1 MTEFLVF
8 LPSGIA
14 IGSVYALVALGLVLT
29 YKTSGIF
36 NFAHGGIAAVSAYL
50 FYELHIRQGW
60 HWAPAFVVSLL
71 IVGVFGGLIMERLAA
86 LLAPAPTVM
95 VVVATVGLLVLLQS
109 LMTAIYGPANIFM
122 KAYLPTKTLFTLG
135 KFAVTIEDLAV
146 TGFSL
151 GAAIGLYVFFERT
164 RTGKS
169 TTAVVDDPNLLSL
182 QGTNPAAVRRLSWI
196 IGSSFA
202 AVSGMFL
209 APKLGVSVN
218 TLILLVIAA
227 YGAAALGR
235 FENLLLTVAG
245 AMIIGVMVAYLPSQV
260 TKISTNVLV
269 QNLPGNTPFLLL
281 FLVFL
286 VAPTRLLTE
295 RGVANTRRI
304 RPIRTF
310 SRPVTYGGF
319 TLLGIVLLLV
329 PRVVPEAEIT
339 QYASTLGYFIVFAS
353 LGMLVWMSG
362 QISLCQMTFAAVGAA
377 TAGHMLARGLPWPL
391 ALLIAGAVTIPVGA
405 LVSIVAIRFGGIY
418 VAIATF
424 GFAIAM
430 QQVGYYTSILFG
442 QQQRIDVP
450 RPEILGVDFTRVVP
464 FYYLCL
470 AVAVLAGAVVLAV
483 RASRLGGLLRAMSD
497 SPTALAAHG
506 ANTTLIKVV
515 VFCIS
520 AFLAALGGVVISG
533 VPQNASGALT
543 GPFSV
548 TVSLVLVAVLG
559 FAGRRP
565 IASPLLAAILFQL
578 IKIYPPFNTEGFI
591 KYQGV
596 MFGLAAIFVAVYPS
610 LGIPNAIARL
620 TSASRDRR
628 DTSGGPVR
636 ARLDRPPVKLATL
649 RTTPAPEERELVGSG
664 KGAGR

>member
-50 FYELHIRQGW
+50 FYELSIKQGW
-60 HWAPAFVVSLL
+60 HWSIAFAASLL
-71 IVGVFGGLIMERLAA
+71 IVGVLGGLIMERLAA

-109 LMTAIYGPANIFM
+109 LMTAIYGPANIFLES
-122 KAYLPTKTLFTLG
+122 YLPTDTLFTLG

-151 GAAIGLYVFFERT
+151 GAGIGLYVLFERT
-164 RTGKS
+164 RVGKS

-182 QGTNPAAVRRLSWI
+182 QGANPAVIRRLSWT
-196 IGSSFA
+196 IGASFA
-202 AVSGMFL
+202 AISGMFL

-245 AMIIGVMVAYLPSQV
+245 AMVIGVMVAYLPSQV

-269 QNLPGNTPFLLL
+269 QNLPANTPFLLL

-295 RGVANTRRI
+295 RGVANARRQ

-319 TLLGIVLLLV
+319 ALLGAVLVLV
-329 PRVVPEAEIT
+329 PTFVPEAEMT
-339 QYASTLGYFIVFAS
+339 QYAATLGYFIVFAS

-362 QISLCQMTFAAVGAA
+362 QISLCQMSFAAVGAA
-377 TAGHMLARGLPWPL
+377 TAGHMLGNGMSWPL
-391 ALLIAGAVTIPVGA
+391 ALLIAGVVTIPVGA

-430 QQVGYYTSILFG
+430 QQVGYYTDFLFG
-442 QQQRIDVP
+442 QDQRIDVP
-450 RPEILGVDFTRVVP
+450 RPEIFGINFTEVVP

-470 AVAVLAGAVVLAV
+470 AVAVLAGVIVLAV
-483 RASRLGGLLRAMSD
+483 RRSRLGGLLRAMSD

-578 IKIYPPFNTEGFI
+578 IKIYPPFDSETFI

-596 MFGLAAIFVAVYPS
+596 IFGALAIFVAVYPS
-610 LGIPNAIARL
+610 LNIPGVIAKL
-620 TSASRDRR
+620 ATASRARR
-628 DTSGGPVR
+628 ETSPGPVP
-636 ARLDRPPVKLATL
+636 ARLDSTPVAPAVI
-649 RTTPAPEERELVGSG
+649 RTTPAPSELELVGSG
-664 KGAGR
+664 KGAER

>member
-8 LPSGIA
+8 LPSGIS

-50 FYELHIRQGW
+50 FYELSIRQGW
-60 HWAPAFVVSLL
+60 HWSVAFLVSLL
-71 IVGVFGGLIMERLAA
+71 VVGVLGGLIMERLAA

-109 LMTAIYGPANIFM
+109 LMTAIYGPANIFLES
-122 KAYLPTKTLFTLG
+122 YLPTDTLFTLG
-135 KFAVTIEDLAV
+135 KFRVTIEDLV
-146 TGFSL
+146 TTGFSL
-151 GAAIGLYVFFERT
+151 GAAVGLYVFFERT
-164 RTGKS
+164 RVGKS

-182 QGTNPAAVRRLSWI
+182 QGTNPAMVRRLSWI
-196 IGSSFA
+196 IGASFA
-202 AVSGMFL
+202 AISGMFL
-209 APKLGVSVN
+209 APELGVSVN

-245 AMIIGVMVAYLPSQV
+245 AMIIGIMVAYLPSQV
-260 TKISTNVLV
+260 TKISTDVLV
-269 QNLPGNTPFLLL
+269 QNLPSNTPFLLL
-281 FLVFL
+281 FIVFL

-295 RGVANTRRI
+295 RGVANARRL
-304 RPIRTF
+304 RPIRAF

-319 TLLGIVLLLV
+319 ALLGTVLVLV
-329 PRVVPEAEIT
+329 PTVVPEAEMT

-377 TAGHMLARGLPWPL
+377 TAGHMLGNGMSWPL
-391 ALLIAGAVTIPVGA
+391 ALLIAGVVTIPVGA

-430 QQVGYYTSILFG
+430 QQVGYYTEILFG
-442 QQQRIDVP
+442 QDQRIDVP
-450 RPEILGVDFTRVVP
+450 RPEIFGINFTDVVP

-470 AVAVLAGAVVLAV
+470 AVAVLASVIVLAV

-578 IKIYPPFNTEGFI
+578 LKIYPPFDSEMFI

-596 MFGLAAIFVAVYPS
+596 IFGALAILVAVYPS
-610 LGIPNAIARL
+610 LNIPGAIAKL
-620 TSASRDRR
+620 STASRDRR
-628 DTSGGPVR
+628 DTSPGPVP
-636 ARLDRPPVKLATL
+636 ARLGSAPVEPVVIRA
-649 RTTPAPEERELVGSG
+649 TPAHSDLELIGSG
-664 KGAGR
+664 KGAER

>member
-8 LPSGIA
+8 LPSGVKIGA
-14 IGSVYALVALGLVLT
+14 IYALVALGLVLT

-36 NFAHGGIAAVSAYL
+36 NFAHGGVAAVSAYL

-60 HWAPAFVVSLL
+60 HWAPAFLVSLI
-71 IVGVFGGLIMERLAA
+71 IVGVFGGLLMERLAA
-86 LLAPAPTVM
+86 LLSSAPTVM
-95 VVVATVGLLVLLQS
+95 VVVATVGLLVFLQS
-109 LMTAIYGPANIFM
+109 LMPAIYGPANIFL
-122 KAYLPTKTLFTLG
+122 KSYLPTSTLVTLG
-135 KFAVTIEDLAV
+135 TFRVTTEDLAV

-151 GAAIGLYVFFERT
+151 GAAIGLYLFFERSLI
-164 RTGKS
+164 GKS

-182 QGTNPAAVRRLSWI
+182 QATNPSMVRRLSWI

-202 AVSGMFL
+202 AISGMFL
-209 APKLGVSVN
+209 APLLGVSVN

-235 FENLLLTVAG
+235 FENLLLTVIG
-245 AMIIGVMVAYLPSQV
+245 AMIIGVMVAYLPIQFA
-260 TKISTNVLV
+260 KLSTNVLV

-295 RGVANTRRI
+295 RGVSNARRL
-304 RPIRTF
+304 RPIRTY

-319 TLLGIVLLLV
+319 ALLGAALLLV
-329 PRVVPEAEIT
+329 PAVVPNAEMT

-362 QISLCQMTFAAVGAA
+362 QISLCQMAFAAVGAA
-377 TAGHMLARGLPWPL
+377 TAGHMLAYGLSWPL
-391 ALLIAGAVTIPVGA
+391 ALVVAGAVAIPVGA
-405 LVSIVAIRFGGIY
+405 LVSIPAIRFGGIY

-424 GFAIAM
+424 GFAIVM
-430 QQVGYYTSILFG
+430 QQVGYYTPILFG
-442 QQQRIDVP
+442 QDQRIDVP
-450 RPEILGVDFTRVVP
+450 RPVIFGIHFTQVVP
-464 FYYLCL
+464 FYYLSL
-470 AVAVLAGAVVLAV
+470 AVAVLAAAVVLAV

-506 ANTTLIKVV
+506 AKTTLIKVV

-520 AFLAALGGVVISG
+520 ASLAALGGVVISG

-548 TVSLVLVAVLG
+548 TVSLVMVAVLG

-565 IASPLLAAILFQL
+565 IASPLLAAVLFQL
-578 IKIYPPFNTEGFI
+578 IRIYPPFDSALFLKYEG
-591 KYQGV
+591 V
-596 MFGLAAIFVAVYPS
+596 
-610 LGIPNAIARL
+610 
-620 TSASRDRR
+620 
-628 DTSGGPVR
+628 
-636 ARLDRPPVKLATL
+636 
-649 RTTPAPEERELVGSG
+649 
-664 KGAGR
+664 

>member
-50 FYELHIRQGW
+50 FYELSIRQGW
-60 HWAPAFVVSLL
+60 HWSIAFGASLL
-71 IVGVFGGLIMERLAA
+71 IVGVLGGLIMERLAA

-109 LMTAIYGPANIFM
+109 LMTAIYGSANIFLES
-122 KAYLPTKTLFTLG
+122 YLPTDTLFTLG

-151 GAAIGLYVFFERT
+151 GAAVGLYVLFERT
-164 RTGKS
+164 RVGKS

-182 QGTNPAAVRRLSWI
+182 QGTNPAVVRRLSWT
-196 IGSSFA
+196 IGASFA
-202 AVSGMFL
+202 AISGMFL

-295 RGVANTRRI
+295 RGVANARRQ

-310 SRPVTYGGF
+310 SPRVTYGGF
-319 TLLGIVLLLV
+319 ALLGAVLILV
-329 PRVVPEAEIT
+329 PTFVPEAEMS
-339 QYASTLGYFIVFAS
+339 QYAATVGYFIVFAS

-362 QISLCQMTFAAVGAA
+362 QISLCQMSFAAVGAA
-377 TAGHMLARGLPWPL
+377 TAGHMLESGMSWPL
-391 ALLIAGAVTIPVGA
+391 ALLIAGAVAIPVGA

-424 GFAIAM
+424 GFAI
-430 QQVGYYTSILFG
+430 
-442 QQQRIDVP
+442 
-450 RPEILGVDFTRVVP
+450 
-464 FYYLCL
+464 
-470 AVAVLAGAVVLAV
+470 
-483 RASRLGGLLRAMSD
+483 
-497 SPTALAAHG
+497 G

-565 IASPLLAAILFQL
+565 IASPLLAAVLFQL
-578 IKIYPPFNTEGFI
+578 LKIYPPFDTETFI

-596 MFGLAAIFVAVYPS
+596 IFGALAILVAVYPS
-610 LGIPNAIARL
+610 LNIPGVIAKL
-620 TSASRDRR
+620 STASRNRR
-628 DTSGGPVR
+628 ETSSGPVP
-636 ARLDRPPVKLATL
+636 ARLDSAPVEPVVI
-649 RTTPAPEERELVGSG
+649 RTTPARSELELVGSG
-664 KGAGR
+664 KGAER

>member
-1 MTEFLVF
+1 V
-8 LPSGIA
+8 
-14 IGSVYALVALGLVLT
+14 
-29 YKTSGIF
+29 
-36 NFAHGGIAAVSAYL
+36 
-50 FYELHIRQGW
+50 
-60 HWAPAFVVSLL
+60 
-71 IVGVFGGLIMERLAA
+71 
-86 LLAPAPTVM
+86 
-95 VVVATVGLLVLLQS
+95 
-109 LMTAIYGPANIFM
+109 
-122 KAYLPTKTLFTLG
+122 
-135 KFAVTIEDLAV
+135 
-146 TGFSL
+146 
-151 GAAIGLYVFFERT
+151 
-164 RTGKS
+164 
-169 TTAVVDDPNLLSL
+169 
-182 QGTNPAAVRRLSWI
+182 VRRLSWT
-196 IGSSFA
+196 IGASFA
-202 AVSGMFL
+202 AISGMFL

-295 RGVANTRRI
+295 RGVANARRQ

-310 SRPVTYGGF
+310 SPRVTYGGF
-319 TLLGIVLLLV
+319 ALLGAVLILV
-329 PRVVPEAEIT
+329 PTFVPEAEMS
-339 QYASTLGYFIVFAS
+339 QYAATIGYFIVFAS

-362 QISLCQMTFAAVGAA
+362 QISLCQMSFAAVGAA
-377 TAGHMLARGLPWPL
+377 TAGHMLESGMSWPL
-391 ALLIAGAVTIPVGA
+391 ALLIAGAVAIPVGA

-430 QQVGYYTSILFG
+430 QQVGYYTDLLFG
-442 QQQRIDVP
+442 QDQRIDVP
-450 RPEILGVDFTRVVP
+450 RPEIFGVDFTDVVP

-470 AVAVLAGAVVLAV
+470 AVAVLAGVIVLAV
-483 RASRLGGLLRAMSD
+483 RRSRLGGLLRAMSD

-565 IASPLLAAILFQL
+565 IASPLLAAVLFQL
-578 IKIYPPFNTEGFI
+578 LKIYPPFDTETFI

-596 MFGLAAIFVAVYPS
+596 IFGALAILVAVYPS
-610 LGIPNAIARL
+610 LNIPGVIAKL
-620 TSASRDRR
+620 STASRNRR
-628 DTSGGPVR
+628 ETSSGPVP
-636 ARLDRPPVKLATL
+636 ARLDSAPKEPNDERGPRRPERHGAL
-649 RTTPAPEERELVGSG
+649 RGHRGRQRGHRVRQRWPDHRPDRTQRRREDDVLQRLHRPQSAGVGHRSPRG
-664 KGAGR
+664 

>member
-1 MTEFLVF
+1 MTEFLIF
-8 LPSGIA
+8 LPSGIS

-36 NFAHGGIAAVSAYL
+36 NFAHGGVAAVAAYL
-50 FYELHIRQGW
+50 FYELSIRQGW
-60 HWAPAFVVSLL
+60 HWSVAFLASVLV
-71 IVGVFGGLIMERLAA
+71 VGVLGGLIMERLAA

-109 LMTAIYGPANIFM
+109 LMTAIYGSANIFM
-122 KAYLPTKTLFTLG
+122 GSFLPTETLFTLG
-135 KFAVTIEDLAV
+135 QFRVTIEDLVV

-151 GAAIGLYVFFERT
+151 GAAVGLYLFFERT
-164 RTGKS
+164 RVGKS
-169 TTAVVDDPNLLSL
+169 TTAVVDDPNLLNL
-182 QGTNPAAVRRLSWI
+182 QGTNPAVVRRLSWI
-196 IGSSFA
+196 IGASFA
-202 AVSGMFL
+202 AISGMFL
-209 APKLGVSVN
+209 APELGVSVN

-235 FENLLLTVAG
+235 FENLLLTVVG
-245 AMIIGVMVAYLPSQV
+245 AMIIGIMVAYLPSQV

-281 FLVFL
+281 FIVFL

-295 RGVANTRRI
+295 RGVANARRL
-304 RPIRTF
+304 RPIRTY

-319 TLLGIVLLLV
+319 ALLGAVLILV
-329 PRVVPEAEIT
+329 PTFVPEAEMT

-362 QISLCQMTFAAVGAA
+362 QISLCQMSFAAVGAA
-377 TAGHMLARGLPWPL
+377 TAGHMIENGLSWPL
-391 ALLIAGAVTIPVGA
+391 ALLIAGAVAIPVGA

-430 QQVGYYTSILFG
+430 QQVGYYTEILFG
-442 QQQRIDVP
+442 QDQRIDVP
-450 RPEILGVDFTRVVP
+450 RPEIFGINFTDIVP

-470 AVAVLAGAVVLAV
+470 AVAVVAGVVVLAV

-578 IKIYPPFNTEGFI
+578 LKIYPPFDTETFI

-596 MFGLAAIFVAVYPS
+596 IFGALAIFVAIYPS
-610 LGIPNAIARL
+610 LDIRGAIARL
-620 TSASRDRR
+620 SSASRDRR
-628 DTSGGPVR
+628 DTSAGPVR
-636 ARLDRPPVKLATL
+636 ARLDSAPVKPVEIRLS
-649 RTTPAPEERELVGSG
+649 PAGSERELVGSG
-664 KGAGR
+664 KGTVR

>member
-1 MTEFLVF
+1 
-8 LPSGIA
+8 
-14 IGSVYALVALGLVLT
+14 
-29 YKTSGIF
+29 
-36 NFAHGGIAAVSAYL
+36 
-50 FYELHIRQGW
+50 
-60 HWAPAFVVSLL
+60 
-71 IVGVFGGLIMERLAA
+71 
-86 LLAPAPTVM
+86 
-95 VVVATVGLLVLLQS
+95 
-109 LMTAIYGPANIFM
+109 
-122 KAYLPTKTLFTLG
+122 
-135 KFAVTIEDLAV
+135 
-146 TGFSL
+146 
-151 GAAIGLYVFFERT
+151 
-164 RTGKS
+164 
-169 TTAVVDDPNLLSL
+169 
-182 QGTNPAAVRRLSWI
+182 
-196 IGSSFA
+196 
-202 AVSGMFL
+202 
-209 APKLGVSVN
+209 
-218 TLILLVIAA
+218 
-227 YGAAALGR
+227 
-235 FENLLLTVAG
+235 
-245 AMIIGVMVAYLPSQV
+245 
-260 TKISTNVLV
+260 
-269 QNLPGNTPFLLL
+269 
-281 FLVFL
+281 
-286 VAPTRLLTE
+286 
-295 RGVANTRRI
+295 
-304 RPIRTF
+304 
-310 SRPVTYGGF
+310 VTYGGF
-319 TLLGIVLLLV
+319 ALLGAVLLLV
-329 PRVVPEAEIT
+329 PGIVPEAEMT
-339 QYASTLGYFIVFAS
+339 QYVSTLGYFIVFAS

-377 TAGHMLARGLPWPL
+377 TAGHMLAHGISWPL

-450 RPEILGVDFTRVVP
+450 RPEILGINFTSVVP

-520 AFLAALGGVVISG
+520 AFLAGLGGVVISG

-565 IASPLLAAILFQL
+565 IASPLVAAILFQL
-578 IKIYPPFNTEGFI
+578 LRIYPPFNTEGFL

-596 MFGLAAIFVAVYPS
+596 IFGLLAIFVAIYPALNIPGV
-610 LGIPNAIARL
+610 LGRL
-620 TSASRDRR
+620 TAASRDRR
-628 DTSGGPVR
+628 DISGPVT
-636 ARLDRPPVKLATL
+636 ARLDTAPVTPVAVRATVAAGE
-649 RTTPAPEERELVGSG
+649 PALVGSG

>member
-50 FYELHIRQGW
+50 FYELSIKQGW
-60 HWAPAFVVSLL
+60 HWSIAFGASLL
-71 IVGVFGGLIMERLAA
+71 VVGVLGGLIMERLAA

-109 LMTAIYGPANIFM
+109 LMTAIYGPANIFLES
-122 KAYLPTKTLFTLG
+122 YLPTDTLFTLG

-151 GAAIGLYVFFERT
+151 GAGIGLYVLFERT
-164 RTGKS
+164 RVGKS

-182 QGTNPAAVRRLSWI
+182 QGTNPAVVRRLSWI
-196 IGSSFA
+196 IGASFA
-202 AVSGMFL
+202 AISGMFL

-260 TKISTNVLV
+260 TKLSTNVLV

-295 RGVANTRRI
+295 RGVANARRQ
-304 RPIRTF
+304 RPIRAF

-319 TLLGIVLLLV
+319 ALLGAVLVLV
-329 PRVVPEAEIT
+329 PTFVPEAEMT
-339 QYASTLGYFIVFAS
+339 QYAATLGYFIVFAS

-377 TAGHMLARGLPWPL
+377 TAGHMLETGMSWPL
-391 ALLIAGAVTIPVGA
+391 ALLIAGAVAIPVGA

-430 QQVGYYTSILFG
+430 QQVGYYTDLLFG
-442 QQQRIDVP
+442 QDQRIDVP
-450 RPEILGVDFTRVVP
+450 RPEIFGINFTDVVP

-470 AVAVLAGAVVLAV
+470 AVAVLAGVIVLAV

-565 IASPLLAAILFQL
+565 IASPLLAAVLFQL
-578 IKIYPPFNTEGFI
+578 LKIYPPFDTETFI

-596 MFGLAAIFVAVYPS
+596 IFGALAIFVAVYPS
-610 LGIPNAIARL
+610 LNIPGVIAKLRR
-620 TSASRDRR
+620 ASRDRR
-628 DTSGGPVR
+628 ETSPGPVP
-636 ARLDRPPVKLATL
+636 ARLDAAPVEPVVI
-649 RTTPAPEERELVGSG
+649 RTTPARSELELVGSG
-664 KGAGR
+664 KGAEL

>member
-1 MTEFLVF
+1 VPAMTEFLVF

-36 NFAHGGIAAVSAYL
+36 NFSHGGIAAVAAYL
-50 FYELHIRQGW
+50 FYELSIRQGW
-60 HWAPAFVVSLL
+60 HWSVAFLASLL
-71 IVGVFGGLIMERLAA
+71 IVGVLGGLIMERLAA
-86 LLAPAPTVM
+86 LLSGAPTVM

-122 KAYLPTKTLFTLG
+122 KSYLPTSTLFTLG
-135 KFAVTIEDLAV
+135 KFRVTIEDIAV

-151 GAAIGLYVFFERT
+151 GAGFALYVLFERT
-164 RTGKS
+164 RIGKS

-182 QGTNPAAVRRLSWI
+182 QGTNPAMVRRLSWM
-196 IGSSFA
+196 IGASFA
-202 AVSGMFL
+202 AISGMFL

-260 TKISTNVLV
+260 SKISTNVLV

-295 RGVANTRRI
+295 RGVANARRQ

-310 SRPVTYGGF
+310 SRPLTAGGF
-319 TLLGIVLLLV
+319 ALLGVVLLLV
-329 PRVVPEAEIT
+329 PVVIPEAEMT

-377 TAGHMLARGLPWPL
+377 TAGHMLARGISWPL
-391 ALLIAGAVTIPVGA
+391 ALLIAGAVTVPVGA

-424 GFAIAM
+424 GFGIAM

-442 QQQRIDVP
+442 QQQRIDTP
-450 RPEILGVDFTRVVP
+450 RPEFLGVDFTKVVP

-470 AVAVLAGAVVLAV
+470 AVAVLAGAIVLAV

-520 AFLAALGGVVISG
+520 AFIAALGGVVIAG

-565 IASPLLAAILFQL
+565 IASPLLAAVLFQL
-578 IKIYPPFNTEGFI
+578 IRIYPPFNTEGFL

-596 MFGLAAIFVAVYPS
+596 IFGLLAIFVAIYPA
-610 LGIPNAIARL
+610 LNVPGVIGRFTA
-620 TSASRDRR
+620 ASRERR
-628 DTSGGPVR
+628 DTSAGPVR
-636 ARLDRPPVKLATL
+636 ARLENVPVQLAAVQTQ
-649 RTTPAPEERELVGSG
+649 
-664 KGAGR
+664 GAGR

>member
-36 NFAHGGIAAVSAYL
+36 NFAHGGIAAVAAYL
-50 FYELHIRQGW
+50 FYELSIRQGW
-60 HWAPAFVVSLL
+60 HWSVAFLASLL
-71 IVGVFGGLIMERLAA
+71 VVGVLGGLIMERLAA
-86 LLAPAPTVM
+86 LLSSAPTVM

-122 KAYLPTKTLFTLG
+122 KSYLPTNTLFTLG
-135 KFAVTIEDLAV
+135 KFRVTVEDLAV
-146 TGFSL
+146 TTFSL
-151 GAAIGLYVFFERT
+151 GAGIGLYLLFERT
-164 RTGKS
+164 RVGKS

-182 QGTNPAAVRRLSWI
+182 QGTNPAMVRRLSWM
-196 IGSSFA
+196 IGSTFA
-202 AVSGMFL
+202 AISGMFL

-245 AMIIGVMVAYLPSQV
+245 AMVIGIMVAYLPSQV
-260 TKISTNVLV
+260 SKISSNVLV

-295 RGVANTRRI
+295 RGVANARRT

-319 TLLGIVLLLV
+319 ALLGAVLVLV
-329 PRVVPEAEIT
+329 PTVVPEAEMT
-339 QYASTLGYFIVFAS
+339 QYVSTLGYFIVFAS

-377 TAGHMLARGLPWPL
+377 TAGHMLALGLSWPL

-450 RPEILGVDFTRVVP
+450 RPEILGINFTSVVP

-520 AFLAALGGVVISG
+520 AFLAGLGGVVISG

-565 IASPLLAAILFQL
+565 IASPLVAAILFQL
-578 IKIYPPFNTEGFI
+578 LRIYPPFNTEGFL

-596 MFGLAAIFVAVYPS
+596 IFGLLAIFVAIYPALNIPGV
-610 LGIPNAIARL
+610 LGRL
-620 TSASRDRR
+620 TAASRDRR
-628 DTSGGPVR
+628 DISGPVT
-636 ARLDRPPVKLATL
+636 ARLDTAPVTPVAVRATVAAGE
-649 RTTPAPEERELVGSG
+649 PALVGSG
-664 KGAGR
+664 KGAAR

>member
-36 NFAHGGIAAVSAYL
+36 NFAHGGIAAVAAYL

-60 HWAPAFVVSLL
+60 HWAPAFLVSLL
-71 IVGVFGGLIMERLAA
+71 VVGVLGGLLVERLAA
-86 LLAPAPTVM
+86 LLASAPTVM

-122 KAYLPTKTLFTLG
+122 KSYLPTNTLFTLG
-135 KFAVTIEDLAV
+135 RFGVTVEDLAV

-151 GAAIGLYVFFERT
+151 GAGIGLYVLFERT
-164 RTGKS
+164 RIGKS

-182 QGTNPAAVRRLSWI
+182 QGTNPAMVRRLSWI

-202 AVSGMFL
+202 AISGMFL

-245 AMIIGVMVAYLPSQV
+245 AMIIGVTVAYLPSQFA
-260 TKISTNVLV
+260 KISTNVLV

-295 RGVANTRRI
+295 RGVANARRT

-319 TLLGIVLLLV
+319 AVLGAVLLLV
-329 PRVVPEAEIT
+329 PTFVPNAEMT

-362 QISLCQMTFAAVGAA
+362 QISLCQMSFAAVGAA
-377 TAGHMLARGLPWPL
+377 TAGHMLQHGIYWPL
-391 ALLIAGAVTIPVGA
+391 ALLIAGAVAIPVGA
-405 LVSIVAIRFGGIY
+405 LVSITAIRFGGIY

-450 RPEILGVDFTRVVP
+450 RPEILGVDFTKVVP

-578 IKIYPPFNTEGFI
+578 IRIYPPFNTAGFL

-596 MFGLAAIFVAVYPS
+596 IFGGLAIFVAISPA
-610 LGIPNAIARL
+610 LNIPAAIARL

-628 DTSGGPVR
+628 DTSAGPVR
-636 ARLDRPPVKLATL
+636 ARLDSAPVKLMAV
-649 RTTPAPEERELVGSG
+649 RTTPAGEEPELVASG